1 MPGPPYGPRLQ
12 RRSIA
17 SAFVGAT
24 LMIAVAI
31 GLIGLGSGP
40 AVGQS
45 ATTTTSPAY
54 IIDADGSIASIVS
67 IVSRVGPSTTLMQVD
82 LPNGA
87 TTKLPTVK
95 RSTATTTKRRARK
108 SAAKPAATVTSTIEA
123 AKQSADSA
131 GSESSGG
138 SGVAVGKPS
147 STVKPG
153 PGVDPTISTLLAPGD
168 VPSAI
173 PDDVWAALRKCE
185 SNNRYDINTGNGYYG
200 AYQFAAG
207 TWHRL
212 GYKGL
217 PHQAGAAVQD
227 EAAKRLQAKSGWG
240 QWPACTRKL
249 GLR

>member
-1 MPGPPYGPRLQ
+1 MPGQPYGPQLSNEWG
-12 RRSIA
+12 RSKV
-17 SAFVGAT
+17 SAFVGAPLLIKLMFT
-24 LMIAVAI
+24 LAIGLI

-45 ATTTTSPAY
+45 ATTTSPAY
-54 IIDADGSIASIVS
+54 IIDANGSIVS
-67 IVSRVGPSTTLMQVD
+67 GVSGASSTSVGPSTTLMQVD
-82 LPNGA
+82 LPDGA
-87 TTKLPTVK
+87 TTKPTKVK
-95 RSTATTTKRRARK
+95 RSTTTTTKRL
-108 SAAKPAATVTSTIEA
+108 
-123 AKQSADSA
+123 
-131 GSESSGG
+131 
-138 SGVAVGKPS
+138 VAVGKPS

-153 PGVDPTISTLLAPGD
+153 PGFDPTISTLLAPGD

-207 TWHRL
+207 TWRRL

-217 PHQAGAAVQD
+217 PHQAGPAVQD